1 MHLINRKQVKQ
12 FALAVAPEIR
22 AHKFHRCGADFLN
35 QIELEVR
42 ALIKARI
49 KQQPSKGKTL
59 RAI

>member
-1 MHLINRKQVKQ
+1 MNLINRKQVKQ
-12 FALAVAPEIR
+12 FALAVAPETR
-22 AHKFHRCGADFLN
+22 AHKFHRCGADFLD
-35 QIELEVR
+35 QIEADMR

>member
-1 MHLINRKQVKQ
+1 MHLINRKQVKEY
-12 FALAVAPEIR
+12 ALTIAPQMR
-22 AHKFHRCGADFLN
+22 AHKFHRCGADFLD
-35 QIELEVR
+35 QIEADMR